1 MKALDSL
8 PIKIT
13 SLQNLHDSDS
23 LPEQLHLQGWIL
35 QDAQTPGQTE
45 VGGTG
50 RGEYPPGGLI
60 ENAES
65 LRSQV
70 KNTQQ
75 QGPGE
80 PTKKGR

>member
-1 MKALDSL
+1 MILTLCQSNS
-8 PIKIT
+8 T
-13 SLQNLHDSDS
+13 SRDGFYRMPKH
-23 LPEQLHLQGWIL
+23 QGKQRWG
-35 QDAQTPGQTE
+35 DRE
-45 VGGTG
+45 
-50 RGEYPPGGLI
+50 RGVPPGGLI